1 MNCAADAKGKT
12 SKEADEKFQEAT
24 ELLGDYERKSRC
36 KDQNPADNGKW
47 DVTVFKRMEE
57 AKSKDKSSSTMLSK
71 LKEKFHL
78 KVRLVLY
85 LLTYCITNTDP
96 KTHEEQSQEPT
107 TVVKFL
113 LRESPTD
120 INPTVVHRECR
131 LVVIV
136 VSVIQCTF

>member
-1 MNCAADAKGKT
+1 LNCAADAKGKT

-47 DVTVFKRMEE
+47 DATVFKRMEE

-78 KVRLVLY
+78 KVRLVPVD
-85 LLTYCITNTDP
+85 LLHN
-96 KTHEEQSQEPT
+96 
-107 TVVKFL
+107 
-113 LRESPTD
+113 
-120 INPTVVHRECR
+120 
-131 LVVIV
+131 
-136 VSVIQCTF
+136 